1 MLIIILYMLYALAY
15 AVLPFLYKTQRPA
28 MLQFYLRMA
37 WSRSFRRCYSLGMLA
52 TLMVF
57 HFYHLNVFGNVHELA
72 LSSLACL
79 ALYSHKNTE
88 RAFDFLQRKRRQ
100 FWVAMAAVMLLFV
113 LYTLPLG
120 VTLATLLFGAA
131 FYPSQTV
138 RAASPDKLTEYL
150 ESPRSI
156 VEDYFGWQQNA
167 LSNEINADTRQ
178 A

>member
-79 ALYSHKNTE
+79 ALYSHKNAE
-88 RAFDFLQRKRRQ
+88 RVFDFLQRKRRL
-100 FWVAMAAVMLLFV
+100 FWSAMAAMTLLFV
-113 LYTLPLG
+113 PHTLPLG
-120 VTLATLLFGAA
+120 ITVATLAFGTV
-131 FYPSQTV
+131 FYPSRTV
-138 RAASPDKLTEYL
+138 RAASSDKLKAYL
-150 ESPRSI
+150 ESPHNI
-156 VEDYFGWQQNA
+156 VTDYYKW
-167 LSNEINADTRQ
+167 R
-178 A
+178 